1 MLLVHEVHRV
11 AGAKEEAFEAA
22 FRDELMPALASADG
36 CRLLWF
42 LHLAHGSGP
51 AYTVV
56 TVTGCRDAVAWAG
69 LAERVRAPAT
79 WPTGRRR
86 STPCGMAARPRS

>member
-11 AGAKEEAFEAA
+11 AGEKEEAFEAA

-42 LHLAHGSGP
+42 LRLAHGSGP

-56 TVTGCRDAVAWAG
+56 TDHRLPRRRGVGGPGRARPRRRPGG
-69 LAERVRAPAT
+69 LVGE
-79 WPTGRRR
+79 GRRHAAR
-86 STPCGMAARPRS
+86 AARPRS